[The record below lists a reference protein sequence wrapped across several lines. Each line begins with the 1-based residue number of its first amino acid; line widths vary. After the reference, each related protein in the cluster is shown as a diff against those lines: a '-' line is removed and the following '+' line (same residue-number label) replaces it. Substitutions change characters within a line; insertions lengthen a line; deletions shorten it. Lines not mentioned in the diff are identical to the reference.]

1 MNHHVTADKPPA
13 LEVILNEPQHSFRWY
28 EHDYPFDLAR
38 WNHHPEFEIHL
49 IREGSG
55 RLLAGDYIGLFE
67 AGHVAL
73 IGPGLPHDWISDL
86 GKGKVI
92 AGRDVVLQFDGQM
105 LMQLRDK
112 VPELSEL
119 QSLFRQAAQGIQ
131 FHGVTRKKAARLLED
146 MGQCEGL
153 QRLCLFLSLLQL
165 LASAPESERQTLASL
180 QYAPMLDALTAQRMS
195 IVFDYILNDL
205 ADELRMSVIAQR
217 LDMNEPAF
225 SKFFKRATGH
235 TFVDLTRK
243 LRVQR
248 ACRLL
253 AQSSFSVADICFE
266 VGYANL
272 SNFNRHFRHEM
283 QETPSQYRQ
292 RLQRVVAVSH

>member
-1 MNHHVTADKPPA
+1 VTSPYKNTDKAPA
-13 LEVILNEPQHSFRWY
+13 LEVIFNEPQHSFRWY
-28 EHDYPFDLAR
+28 QHDYPFDLAR

-86 GKGKVI
+86 GKSEVI
-92 AGRDVVLQFDGQM
+92 SGRDVVLQFDGQAM
-105 LMQLRDK
+105 MQLRNL
-112 VPELSEL
+112 VPELNEL
-119 QSLFRQAAQGIQ
+119 QSLFRQAARGIE
-131 FHGVTRKKAARLLED
+131 FSGVTRKKAAGLLE
-146 MGQCEGL
+146 QIGL
-153 QRLCLFLSLLQL
+153 SHGFERLCLFLSLLQL
-165 LASAPESERQTLASL
+165 LASAPDAHKKPLASL

-205 ADELRMSVIAQR
+205 ADELRLSVIAQR
-217 LDMNEPAF
+217 LEMSEPAF

-253 AQSSFSVADICFE
+253 AQSELSVASICFE

-283 QETPSQYRQ
+283 QETPSEYRQ
-292 RLQRVVAVSH
+292 RLQRVVAAS

>member
-1 MNHHVTADKPPA
+1 MSHYATTEKQPA

-28 EHDYPFDLAR
+28 QHDYPFDLAR

-86 GKGKVI
+86 GKGELI
-92 AGRDVVLQFDGQM
+92 AGRDVVLQFDGQAM
-105 LMQLRDK
+105 MQLRNL
-112 VPELSEL
+112 VPELNEL
-119 QSLFRQAAQGIQ
+119 QSLFRQAARGIE
-131 FHGVTRKKAARLLED
+131 FGGVTRKRAAELLEQI
-146 MGQCEGL
+146 GQRQGFE
-153 QRLCLFLSLLQL
+153 RLCLFLSLLQL
-165 LASAPESERQTLASL
+165 LAAAPERERKTLASL

-205 ADELRMSVIAQR
+205 ADELRLSVIAQR
-217 LDMNEPAF
+217 LEMSEPAF

-248 ACRLL
+248 AAAYWRK
-253 AQSSFSVADICFE
+253 V
-266 VGYANL
+266 
-272 SNFNRHFRHEM
+272 
-283 QETPSQYRQ
+283 P
-292 RLQRVVAVSH
+292 

>member
-1 MNHHVTADKPPA
+1 
-13 LEVILNEPQHSFRWY
+13 
-28 EHDYPFDLAR
+28 
-38 WNHHPEFEIHL
+38 
-49 IREGSG
+49 
-55 RLLAGDYIGLFE
+55 
-67 AGHVAL
+67 
-73 IGPGLPHDWISDL
+73 
-86 GKGKVI
+86 
-92 AGRDVVLQFDGQM
+92 
-105 LMQLRDK
+105 
-112 VPELSEL
+112 
-119 QSLFRQAAQGIQ
+119 
-131 FHGVTRKKAARLLED
+131 
-146 MGQCEGL
+146 
-153 QRLCLFLSLLQL
+153 
-165 LASAPESERQTLASL
+165 
-180 QYAPMLDALTAQRMS
+180 MLDALTAQRMS

-253 AQSSFSVADICFE
+253 VQSSFSVADICFE

>member
-1 MNHHVTADKPPA
+1 MTSHYTKTDKPPA

-28 EHDYPFDLAR
+28 QHDYPFDLAR
-38 WNHHPEFEIHL
+38 WNHHPEFEVHL

-55 RLLAGDYIGLFE
+55 RLLAGDYIGVFE

-86 GKGKVI
+86 GKGEVI
-92 AGRDVVLQFDGQM
+92 SGRDVVLQFDGQA
-105 LMQLRDK
+105 LMQLRHL
-112 VPELSEL
+112 VPELNEL
-119 QSLFRQAAQGIQ
+119 QGLFRQAARGIE
-131 FHGVTRKKAARLLED
+131 FSGASRKRAAQLLEQI
-146 MGQCEGL
+146 GQSEGFE
-153 QRLCLFLSLLQL
+153 RLCLFLSLLQL
-165 LASAPESERQTLASL
+165 MASAPDSERRTLASL

-195 IVFDYILNDL
+195 IVFEYILSDL
-205 ADELRMSVIAQR
+205 ADELRLSVIAQR
-217 LDMNEPAF
+217 LEMSEPAF

-253 AQSSFSVADICFE
+253 AQSSLSVANICFE

-283 QETPSQYRQ
+283 QETPSEYRQ
-292 RLQRVVAVSH
+292 RLHSKTPPL

>member
-1 MNHHVTADKPPA
+1 MSSTTMAEKPAA

-28 EHDYPFDLAR
+28 QHDYPFDLAR

-86 GKGKVI
+86 GKGELI
-92 AGRDVVLQFDGQM
+92 AGRDVVLQFDGQA
-105 LMQLRDK
+105 LMQLRNL

-119 QSLFRQAAQGIQ
+119 QSLFRQAAQGVE
-131 FHGVTRKKAARLLED
+131 FSGATREKAAQLLEQI
-146 MGQCEGL
+146 GQSQGFE
-153 QRLCLFLSLLQL
+153 RLCLFLALLQL
-165 LASAPESERQTLASL
+165 LAAAPERERKTLASL
-180 QYAPMLDALTAQRMS
+180 HYAPMLDALTAERMS

-205 ADELRMSVIAQR
+205 GDELRLSVIAQR
-217 LDMNEPAF
+217 LQMSEPAF
-225 SKFFKRATGH
+225 SKFFKRSTGH

-253 AQSSFSVADICFE
+253 AQSSLSVSNICFE

-283 QETPSQYRQ
+283 HETPSEYRQ
-292 RLQRVVAVSH
+292 RLRGSVAVGL

>member
-1 MNHHVTADKPPA
+1 MTSPYKNTDKAPA
-13 LEVILNEPQHSFRWY
+13 LEVIFNEPQHSFRWY
-28 EHDYPFDLAR
+28 QHDYPFDLAR

-86 GKGKVI
+86 GKSEVI
-92 AGRDVVLQFDGQM
+92 RGRDVVLQFDGQAM
-105 LMQLRDK
+105 MQLRNL
-112 VPELSEL
+112 VPELNEL
-119 QSLFRQAAQGIQ
+119 QSLFRQAARGIE
-131 FHGVTRKKAARLLED
+131 FSGVTRKKAAGLLE
-146 MGQCEGL
+146 QIGL
-153 QRLCLFLSLLQL
+153 SHGFERLCLFLSLLQL
-165 LASAPESERQTLASL
+165 LASAPDAHKKPLASL

-205 ADELRMSVIAQR
+205 ADELRLSVIAQR
-217 LDMNEPAF
+217 LEMSEPAF

-253 AQSSFSVADICFE
+253 AQSELSVANICFE

-283 QETPSQYRQ
+283 QETPSEYRQ
-292 RLQRVVAVSH
+292 RLQRVVAAG